1 MPKTLYR
8 PEAVLLRQR
17 LRTARES
24 AGITQIALSE
34 ALGKSQTFV
43 SDVERGI
50 RRLDLIELWDFC
62 AALDLDL
69 PKFVAA
75 FQKDAA
81 SERRKQPKQVKPDG
95 SSKPRKRT

>member
-17 LRTARES
+17 LRAARET

-34 ALGKSQTFV
+34 ALGKTQTFV
-43 SDVERGI
+43 SDVERGV

-62 AALDLDL
+62 VALGLDLQT
-69 PKFVAA
+69 FVAN
-75 FQKDAA
+75 FQKAA
-81 SERRKQPKQVKPDG
+81 ESERRKRPKQVKPDG
-95 SSKPRKRT
+95 SSKPRKRP

>member
-8 PEAVLLRQR
+8 PEAVLLRQQ
-17 LRTARES
+17 LRAARES
-24 AGITQIALSE
+24 AGITQVALSE

-62 AALDLDL
+62 SALGLDL
-69 PKFVAA
+69 PAFVAD
-75 FQKDAA
+75 FQSSAEAD
-81 SERRKQPKQVKPDG
+81 RRKRPKRVRPDD
-95 SSKPRKRT
+95 SSRPRKRT